1 MAVHKLTLFF
11 EQGDR
16 GWTETFYG
24 NYNDPIDAAESVRL
38 NFSTILGPRSSSC
51 YWSFVRATDVTVPRK
66 FFLLPVNK
74 VGARPTQNGDESVTI
89 AALFKLVGT
98 IPQNAV
104 RHIWIRGLT
113 DEDVSLGAPQD
124 VPEPS
129 AALVA
134 AMAVYTQY
142 MQALA
147 TQWLIQA
154 KPVALAPNQWRQVQ
168 TVQANVALPTSQ
180 SDIIPFDTST
190 LPAVGSV
197 VYFRGV
203 QALQLPGLRGN
214 FVVTKS
220 TAATSFTIGYRYKNN
235 IPTVS
240 PGTMYWR
247 SATPVYI
254 PVTRI
259 DFEGFSS
266 RDTGRPFDVP
276 RGAKRPVRLRG

>member
-1 MAVHKLTLFF
+1 MAIHKITMFF

-16 GWTETFYG
+16 GWTETFYR
-24 NYNDPIDAAESVRL
+24 NNTDPIDACESTRL
-38 NFSTILGPRSSSC
+38 SFATILGPRSSSC
-51 YWSFVRATDVTVPRK
+51 YWSFVRATDVTVPRR

-74 VGARPTQNGDESVTI
+74 VGVRPAQNGDESVTI
-89 AALFKLVGT
+89 AALFKIVGT
-98 IPQNAV
+98 TPQNAV

-113 DEDVSLGAPQD
+113 DEDVSLAQPQD
-124 VPEPS
+124 RPDPS
-129 AALVA
+129 AGLVA
-134 AMAVYTQY
+134 ALNTYSQLMANP
-142 MQALA
+142 ANP
-147 TQWLIQA
+147 WLIQA

-168 TVQANVALPTSQ
+168 TVQANVTLPTAQ
-180 SDIIPFDTST
+180 SDIIPFDTGT

-197 VYFRGV
+197 VYFKGV

-214 FVVTKS
+214 FVVSKS

-240 PGTMYWR
+240 PATMYWR

-254 PVTRI
+254 PVLRT